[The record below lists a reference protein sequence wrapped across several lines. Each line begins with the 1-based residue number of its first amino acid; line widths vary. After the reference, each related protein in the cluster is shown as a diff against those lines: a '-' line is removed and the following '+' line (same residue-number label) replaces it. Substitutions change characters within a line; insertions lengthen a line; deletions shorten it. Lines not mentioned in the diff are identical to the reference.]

1 VGGSWAIFWK
11 GRHEKLGRGEEDG
24 RDETRRDE
32 KIWAARRRWG
42 RGRAARGVITAL
54 PSGVE
59 GYLRGEPGG
68 LWRGGGLVDK
78 REEGCCVISGSA
90 RNGVGLPRC
99 R

>member
-1 VGGSWAIFWK
+1 MGDILEGTPREIGPR
-11 GRHEKLGRGEEDG
+11 GRR
-24 RDETRRDE
+24 RTRRDE

-42 RGRAARGVITAL
+42 RGRAARGVITTL

>member
-1 VGGSWAIFWK
+1 MGGSWAIFWK

-24 RDETRRDE
+24 RDETRRYG
-32 KIWAARRRWG
+32 RRGDGGDGG

-54 PSGVE
+54 PPDVE

-90 RNGVGLPRC
+90 RHGVGLPRC